1 MHLNVTATEAE
12 RRFKSIREKYRRRK
26 ILLERDETNNVEH
39 SKLKRWD
46 LYSKLGFLDDFMI
59 PRKSVAHMF
68 MTDAL
73 SHVSFPFS
81 LIFINSGSE
90 SLGTISTKSES
101 VCSENISS
109 TNEVSIHA
117 VPMLHTS
124 TPNNT
129 KPQHLGQLI
138 IRPLMQMSHHQT
150 VPQSYSRSS
159 QSTPSP
165 STTTANITTESTENG
180 HFNPIV
186 KMEVADDDDECN
198 EPNICMEQKSCDN
211 GNFNYV
217 GDYIAAELNKLPLR
231 DAFVLKNILIR
242 EVLTFSE
249 KLMIT
254 AGLDKQ

>member
-1 MHLNVTATEAE
+1 
-12 RRFKSIREKYRRRK
+12 
-26 ILLERDETNNVEH
+26 
-39 SKLKRWD
+39 
-46 LYSKLGFLDDFMI
+46 
-59 PRKSVAHMF
+59 
-68 MTDAL
+68 
-73 SHVSFPFS
+73 
-81 LIFINSGSE
+81 
-90 SLGTISTKSES
+90 
-101 VCSENISS
+101 
-109 TNEVSIHA
+109 
-117 VPMLHTS
+117 
-124 TPNNT
+124 
-129 KPQHLGQLI
+129 
-138 IRPLMQMSHHQT
+138 MQMSHHQT

-165 STTTANITTESTENG
+165 STTTANITNESTDNG

-186 KMEVADDDDECN
+186 KMEVADDDDDDEGGD

-254 AGLDKQ
+254 ASLEKQWNAYGIVNTTAVWINFLKWRSRHEFISKNVEEKVFQTQLIFLSNVYLLNSHWTRPRFRIDLDCHQQQIVELRSNDGKLILGLKSFPSHYHSN